1 MIYLVRH
8 AETEWNFQMRKQGL
22 DDSPL
27 TKLGRSQAN
36 RYAQLMRTLIT
47 RDQIDQGLVRLFH
60 SPLGR
65 TRVTAQY
72 LVDALDLPEGSII
85 VEPRLIEFDYG
96 HWSGLTNQEIED
108 KYPGALGQRE
118 NDKWNYTVPGGE
130 SYADVESKVRSW
142 LSELDPTCI
151 NIAVTHSV
159 VSRVI
164 RGCYLDMDTCEA
176 GRLEHPQDTF
186 YHLHN
191 NQAEDIQIRQETY

>member
-27 TKLGRSQAN
+27 TRLGRSQAEQ
-36 RYAQLMRTLIT
+36 YALTMQTLISPE
-47 RDQIDQGLVRLFH
+47 QISNGMVRLYY

-65 TRVTAQY
+65 TKSTAQY
-72 LVDALDLPEGSII
+72 LVEALKLPASI
-85 VEPRLIEFDYG
+85 VSEEPRLIEFDYG
-96 HWSGLTNQEIED
+96 HWSGLTNDEIEQQ
-108 KYPGALGQRE
+108 YPGALAKRE
-118 NDKWNYTVPGGE
+118 QGKWSYTVPGGE
-130 SYADVESKVRSW
+130 SYADVETKVRDW
-142 LSELDPTCI
+142 LTELDVEQI

-164 RGCYLDMDTCEA
+164 RGCCLDMNTYEA

-186 YHLHN
+186 YRLQD
-191 NQAEDIQIRQETY
+191 NQVSAIQIDSI